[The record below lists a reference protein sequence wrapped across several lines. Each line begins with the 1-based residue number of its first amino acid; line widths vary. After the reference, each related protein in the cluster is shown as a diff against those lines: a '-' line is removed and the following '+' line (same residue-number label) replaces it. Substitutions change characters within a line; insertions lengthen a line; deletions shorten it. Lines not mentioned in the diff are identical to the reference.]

1 MKSELRENIES
12 IKSQLIELRQSL
24 HQKHDE
30 VEQKYDEAFD
40 RCPVSSE
47 TKYFMA
53 VESALRTAERTLCSS
68 IEYMNLALEV

>member
-1 MKSELRENIES
+1 MKNELRENLES

-30 VEQKYDEAFD
+30 VEEEYDKAFD
-40 RCPVSSE
+40 NCPVSSE
-47 TKYFMA
+47 TRYLMS